1 MSKYYL
7 VTSFY
12 DGKDFL
18 DERYIPKIL
27 GVEFKDLRDIDLFT
41 SSHSK
46 IEILESI
53 YNDLKLGSKNQLAIK
68 RYRNKDAIP
77 DYYSVIF
84 NHPEYH
90 EAISKVKKISYQLPG
105 GRFRDS
111 ISVDQRSPLYL
122 SEFSLLKDYLKNRDM
137 KHLKELFGY
146 ESELFYLIKRYLST
160 DYDSDYE
167 RKRDYQMI
175 VNEFS
180 SYKTFRY
187 WIIQRE
193 KVKRK
198 STYFAPP
205 SVKRQPIIE
214 ERLVQPKSIM
224 EYEEEFSDQFMKEKK
239 ITYEEYL
246 TSLNNLS
253 RLSEEKEE
261 FLDQDEYQEMYLED
275 PKGRGR

>member
-1 MSKYYL
+1 
-7 VTSFY
+7 
-12 DGKDFL
+12 
-18 DERYIPKIL
+18 
-27 GVEFKDLRDIDLFT
+27 
-41 SSHSK
+41 
-46 IEILESI
+46 
-53 YNDLKLGSKNQLAIK
+53 
-68 RYRNKDAIP
+68 
-77 DYYSVIF
+77 
-84 NHPEYH
+84 
-90 EAISKVKKISYQLPG
+90 
-105 GRFRDS
+105 
-111 ISVDQRSPLYL
+111 
-122 SEFSLLKDYLKNRDM
+122 M

-167 RKRDYQMI
+167 RRRDYQMI

-198 STYFAPP
+198 STYFAPS
-205 SVKRQPIIE
+205 SVKRQPVIE

-261 FLDQDEYQEMYLED
+261 FLDQDEYQEMYLKD